1 MGEFKGIQNTNGRPK
16 GIQNRNT
23 KQARESFNLL
33 LANNINKIQN
43 DIDLLKPFERV
54 KVILDLA
61 KFVIPQLK
69 AVEITEVEKVNF
81 QPIII
86 EFKK

>member
-16 GIQNRNT
+16 GIQNTNT

-33 LANNINKIQN
+33 LSNNIETLQA

-69 AVEITEVEKVNF
+69 AVEITEVDKVNF